1 MDERFLLM
9 IPGPTFSEQSV
20 LLSLARVTRSH
31 VSGEFENV
39 LRESLEMLKKV
50 LNTDGEVIIMPGS
63 GTLAME
69 FSIANFVDPGSK
81 VLNLV
86 SGYFGEYFVQATR
99 ARGGVPVEVRSQLGQ
114 GFRGDGIQE
123 LIEKEKTE
131 VLTVQHVETSVGV
144 ANHIKKIGE
153 ELKNTNTIY
162 IVDAV
167 ASLGGM
173 EINMREWR
181 IDVVFTGSQ
190 KALAVP
196 PGLAIVGLS
205 KRAVELIEDKNRKK
219 DLFFFD
225 GRRWIAMM
233 RNVRNYFSTMP
244 VNMVYALN
252 ESLRRVLSEGLE
264 NRYLRHKV
272 IAEAI
277 RGGLEAMGLNIVAGS
292 EFRSDTVT
300 AVWLPDKIRF
310 QDLSN
315 EMAQRNIV
323 IAGGIGELAGKIFRI
338 GHMGVV
344 NSNDAISTIAALE
357 RSLSRLNYPIRLGS
371 GVEAAQQILSRY
383 GF

>member
-1 MDERFLLM
+1 MF
-9 IPGPTFSEQSV
+9 
-20 LLSLARVTRSH
+20 LLSLARITRSH
-31 VSGEFENV
+31 VSGEFESI
-39 LRESLEMLKKV
+39 LRESLEMLKKI

-63 GTLAME
+63 GTSAME

-81 VLNLV
+81 ALNLI

-99 ARGGVPVEVRSQLGQ
+99 ARGGVPVEVRSRLGQ
-114 GFRGDGIQE
+114 GFKGDGIRE
-123 LIEKEKTE
+123 LVEREKTE
-131 VLTVQHVETSVGV
+131 VLTVRHVETSTGV

-153 ELKNTNTIY
+153 ELKNTETIY

-167 ASLGGM
+167 ASLGGT
-173 EINMREWR
+173 EINMREWG

-196 PGLAIVGLS
+196 PGLAIIGLS
-205 KRAVELIEDKNRKK
+205 KRAVESIENKKK

-225 GRRWIAMM
+225 GRRWLAMM

-252 ESLRRVLSEGLE
+252 ESLKRILTEGLE

-272 IAEAI
+272 IAEAV
-277 RGGLEAMGLNIVAGS
+277 RGGLEAMGLNIVADK

-310 QDLSN
+310 QDLSS

-323 IAGGIGELAGKIFRI
+323 IAGGLGELAGKIFRV

-344 NSNDAISTIAALE
+344 NSNDAVSTIAALE
-357 RSLSRLNYPIRLGS
+357 RSLSRLNYPVRLGS
-371 GVEAAQQILSRY
+371 GVEAAQQILSKH

>member
-20 LLSLARVTRSH
+20 LLSLAKVTRSH
-31 VSGEFENV
+31 VSSEFENI
-39 LRESLEMLKKV
+39 LKESLEILKKI
-50 LNTDGEVIIMPGS
+50 LNTDGEVIVMPGS
-63 GTLAME
+63 GTSAME
-69 FSIANFVDPGSK
+69 FSIANFVEPGSK

-86 SGYFGEYFVQATR
+86 SGYFGEYFIQATKV
-99 ARGGVPVEVRSQLGQ
+99 RGGIPVEIRSKLGQ
-114 GFRGDGIQE
+114 GFKGDGIRE
-123 LIEKEKTE
+123 LLEKEEAK
-131 VLTVQHVETSVGV
+131 VLTVQHVETSTGV
-144 ANHIKKIGE
+144 ANNIMKIGG
-153 ELKNTNTIY
+153 ELKNTETIY
-162 IVDAV
+162 VVDAV

-196 PGLAIVGLS
+196 PGLAIIGLS
-205 KRAVELIEDKNRKK
+205 KRAVELIEEKKK

-225 GRRWIAMM
+225 GRKWLAMM

-244 VNMVYALN
+244 VNMIYALN
-252 ESLRRVLSEGLE
+252 ESLKRILSEGLE

-272 IAEAI
+272 VAEAI
-277 RGGLEAMGLNIVAGS
+277 RGGLEAIGLNIVADR

-300 AVWLPDKIRF
+300 AVWLPEKIRF

-315 EMAQRNIV
+315 EMTRRNIV
-323 IAGGIGELAGKIFRI
+323 IAGGLGELAGKIFRI

-357 RSLSRLNYPIRLGS
+357 RSLSKLGYPVKLGS
-371 GVEAAQQILSRY
+371 GVEAAQQILNKY

>member
-20 LLSLARVTRSH
+20 LLSLARITRSH
-31 VSGEFENV
+31 VSGEFESI
-39 LRESLEMLKKV
+39 LRESLEMLKKI

-63 GTLAME
+63 GTSAME

-81 VLNLV
+81 VLNLI

-99 ARGGVPVEVRSQLGQ
+99 ARGGVPVEVRSRLGQ
-114 GFRGDGIQE
+114 GFKGDGIRE
-123 LIEKEKTE
+123 LVEKEKTE
-131 VLTVQHVETSVGV
+131 VLTVQHVETSTGV

-153 ELKNTNTIY
+153 ELKNTDTIY

-173 EINMREWR
+173 EINMREWG

-196 PGLAIVGLS
+196 PGLAIIGLS
-205 KRAVELIEDKNRKK
+205 KRAVELIENKKK

-225 GRRWIAMM
+225 GRRWLAMM

-244 VNMVYALN
+244 VNMIYALN
-252 ESLRRVLSEGLE
+252 ESLKRILSEGLE

-272 IAEAI
+272 IAEAV
-277 RGGLEAMGLNIVAGS
+277 RGGLEAMGLNIVADK

-310 QDLSN
+310 QDLSS

-323 IAGGIGELAGKIFRI
+323 IAGGLGELAGKIFRV

-344 NSNDAISTIAALE
+344 NSNDAVSTIAALE

-371 GVEAAQQILSRY
+371 GVEATQQILSKH

>member
-1 MDERFLLM
+1 M

-20 LLSLARVTRSH
+20 LLSLAKVTRSH
-31 VSGEFENV
+31 VSGEFENI
-39 LRESLEMLKKV
+39 LKESLEILRKI
-50 LNTDGEVIIMPGS
+50 LNTDGEVVVMPGS
-63 GTLAME
+63 GTSAME
-69 FSIANFVDPGSK
+69 FSIANFVEPGSK

-86 SGYFGEYFVQATR
+86 SGYFGEYFIQATK
-99 ARGGVPVEVRSQLGQ
+99 ARGGIPVEVRCKLGQ
-114 GFRGDGIQE
+114 GFKGDGLRE
-123 LIEKEKTE
+123 LLEKEGAK
-131 VLTVQHVETSVGV
+131 VLTVQHVETSTGV
-144 ANHIKKIGE
+144 ANHIMKIGE
-153 ELKNTNTIY
+153 ELKNTETIY
-162 IVDAV
+162 VVDAV

-173 EINMREWR
+173 EINMREWG

-196 PGLAIVGLS
+196 PGLAIIGLS
-205 KRAVELIEDKNRKK
+205 KRAVELIEEKKK

-225 GRRWIAMM
+225 GRRWLAMM

-244 VNMVYALN
+244 VNMIYALN
-252 ESLRRVLSEGLE
+252 ESLKRILSEGLE

-277 RGGLEAMGLNIVAGS
+277 RGGLEAMGLNILADR

-300 AVWLPDKIRF
+300 AVWLPEKIRF

-315 EMAQRNIV
+315 EMSRRNIV
-323 IAGGIGELAGKIFRI
+323 IAGGLGELSGKIFRI

-344 NSNDAISTIAALE
+344 NSNDAISVIAALE
-357 RSLSRLNYPIRLGS
+357 RSLSKLNYPVKLGS
-371 GVEAAQQILSRY
+371 GVEAAQQILSKY

>member
-20 LLSLARVTRSH
+20 LLSLARITRSH
-31 VSGEFENV
+31 VSGEFESI
-39 LRESLEMLKKV
+39 LRESLEMLKKI

-63 GTLAME
+63 GTSAME

-81 VLNLV
+81 VLNLI

-99 ARGGVPVEVRSQLGQ
+99 ARGGVPVEVRSRLGQ
-114 GFRGDGIQE
+114 GFKGDGIRE
-123 LIEKEKTE
+123 LVEREKTE
-131 VLTVQHVETSVGV
+131 VLTVQHVETSTGV

-153 ELKNTNTIY
+153 ELKNTETIY

-173 EINMREWR
+173 EINMREWG

-196 PGLAIVGLS
+196 PGLAIIGLS
-205 KRAVELIEDKNRKK
+205 KRAVELIENKKK

-225 GRRWIAMM
+225 GRRWLAMM

-252 ESLRRVLSEGLE
+252 ESLKRILSEGLE

-272 IAEAI
+272 IAEAV
-277 RGGLEAMGLNIVAGS
+277 RGGLEAMGLNIVADK

-310 QDLSN
+310 QDLSS

-323 IAGGIGELAGKIFRI
+323 IAGGLGELAGKIFRV

-344 NSNDAISTIAALE
+344 NSNDAVSTIAALE
-357 RSLSRLNYPIRLGS
+357 RSLSRLNYPVRLGS
-371 GVEAAQQILSRY
+371 GVEAAQQILSKH

>member
-1 MDERFLLM
+1 M

-20 LLSLARVTRSH
+20 LLSLAKVTRSH
-31 VSGEFENV
+31 VSGEFENI
-39 LRESLEMLKKV
+39 LKESLEILKKI
-50 LNTDGEVIIMPGS
+50 LNTDGEVVVMPGS
-63 GTLAME
+63 GTSAME
-69 FSIANFVDPGSK
+69 FSIANFVEPGSK

-86 SGYFGEYFVQATR
+86 SGYFGEYFIQATK
-99 ARGGVPVEVRSQLGQ
+99 ARGGIPVEVRCKLGQ
-114 GFRGDGIQE
+114 GFKGDGLRE
-123 LIEKEKTE
+123 LLEKEGAK
-131 VLTVQHVETSVGV
+131 VLTVQHVETSTGV
-144 ANHIKKIGE
+144 ANHIMKIGE
-153 ELKNTNTIY
+153 ELKNTETIY
-162 IVDAV
+162 VVDAV

-173 EINMREWR
+173 EINMREWG

-196 PGLAIVGLS
+196 PGLAIIGLS
-205 KRAVELIEDKNRKK
+205 KRAVELIEEKKK

-225 GRRWIAMM
+225 GRRWLAMM

-244 VNMVYALN
+244 VNMIYALN
-252 ESLRRVLSEGLE
+252 ESLKRILSEGLE

-277 RGGLEAMGLNIVAGS
+277 RGGLEAIGLNILADR

-300 AVWLPDKIRF
+300 AVWLPEKIRF

-315 EMAQRNIV
+315 EMSRRNIV
-323 IAGGIGELAGKIFRI
+323 IAGGLGELSGKIFRI

-344 NSNDAISTIAALE
+344 NSNDAISVIAALE
-357 RSLSRLNYPIRLGS
+357 RSLSKLNYPVKLGS
-371 GVEAAQQILSRY
+371 GVEAAQQILSKY

>member
-20 LLSLARVTRSH
+20 LLSLAKVTRSH
-31 VSGEFENV
+31 VSGEFENI
-39 LRESLEMLKKV
+39 LKESLEILRKI
-50 LNTDGEVIIMPGS
+50 LNTDGEVVVMPGS
-63 GTLAME
+63 GTSAME
-69 FSIANFVDPGSK
+69 FSIANFVEPGSK

-86 SGYFGEYFVQATR
+86 SGYFGEYFIQATK
-99 ARGGVPVEVRSQLGQ
+99 ARGGIPVEVRCKLGQ
-114 GFRGDGIQE
+114 GFKGDGLRE
-123 LIEKEKTE
+123 LLEKEGAK
-131 VLTVQHVETSVGV
+131 VLTVQHVETSTGV
-144 ANHIKKIGE
+144 ANHIMKIGE
-153 ELKNTNTIY
+153 ELKNTETIY
-162 IVDAV
+162 VVDAV

-173 EINMREWR
+173 EINMREWG

-196 PGLAIVGLS
+196 PGLAIIGLS
-205 KRAVELIEDKNRKK
+205 KRAVELIEEKKK

-225 GRRWIAMM
+225 GRRWLAMM

-244 VNMVYALN
+244 VNMIYALN
-252 ESLRRVLSEGLE
+252 ESLKRILSEGLE

-277 RGGLEAMGLNIVAGS
+277 RGGLEAMGLNILADR

-300 AVWLPDKIRF
+300 AVWLPEKIRF

-315 EMAQRNIV
+315 EMSRRNIV
-323 IAGGIGELAGKIFRI
+323 IAGGLGELSGKIFRI

-344 NSNDAISTIAALE
+344 NSNDAISVIAALE
-357 RSLSRLNYPIRLGS
+357 RSLSKLNYPVKLGS
-371 GVEAAQQILSRY
+371 GVEAAQQILSKY

>member
-31 VSGEFENV
+31 VSVEFEDI
-39 LRESLEMLKKV
+39 LRESLEMLKKI

-69 FSIANFVDPGSK
+69 FSIANFVEPGSR

-86 SGYFGEYFVQATR
+86 SGYFGEYFIQATR
-99 ARGGVPVEVRSQLGQ
+99 ARGGVSVEIKSQLGR
-114 GFRGDGIQE
+114 GFRGDGIRE
-123 LIEKEKTE
+123 LVEKEKTE
-131 VLTVQHVETSVGV
+131 VLTVQHVETSTGV
-144 ANHIKKIGE
+144 VNYIKEIGE
-153 ELKNTNTIY
+153 ELKDSDTVY

-173 EINMREWR
+173 EINMREWG

-205 KRAVELIEDKNRKK
+205 KRAVELIEGKKK

-225 GRRWIAMM
+225 GRKWLAMM
-233 RNVRNYFSTMP
+233 RSVRNYFSTMP
-244 VNMVYALN
+244 VNMIYALN
-252 ESLRRVLSEGLE
+252 ESLKKILSEGLE

-277 RGGLEAMGLNIVAGS
+277 RGGLEAMGLNIVAER

-300 AVWLPDKIRF
+300 AVWLPDKIKF

-315 EMAQRNIV
+315 EMAKRNIV
-323 IAGGIGELAGKIFRI
+323 IAGGLSELAGKIFRI

-344 NSNDAISTIAALE
+344 NPNDAISTIAALE
-357 RSLSRLNYPIRLGS
+357 RSLHKLNYPVKLGS
-371 GVEAAQQILSRY
+371 GVEATQQVLSKY
-383 GF
+383 NF